1 MNLFQTLNLLTDH
14 DVPVRQPHAKPGPST
29 TVTMSGHPKRL
40 QKLGEDQSHLLKTLF
55 KTNIALRKE
64 LKREDCER
72 VMQKYEILHGLSWT
86 KIKKH
91 DSKLDYC

>member
-1 MNLFQTLNLLTDH
+1 
-14 DVPVRQPHAKPGPST
+14 
-29 TVTMSGHPKRL
+29 MSGHPKRL

-64 LKREDCER
+64 PKREDCER
-72 VMQKYEILHGLSWT
+72 VMQKYEILHRLSWK

-91 DSKLDYC
+91 DS

>member
-1 MNLFQTLNLLTDH
+1 MNFFITYYISEML
-14 DVPVRQPHAKPGPST
+14 VG
-29 TVTMSGHPKRL
+29 GHHGTEEAIEYDFITFSERL

-55 KTNIALRKE
+55 KTNIVLRKE

-72 VMQKYEILHGLSWT
+72 VMQKYEILHGLSWK

-91 DSKLDYC
+91 DS